1 MRAGLWLRAWLLVVA
16 GGMGA
21 AAETEVVAQ
30 DSAAVIRDSL
40 IPAPSAPA
48 ASPADTLYPKA
59 PTSPMGAFWR
69 SLLIPGWGQAKL
81 NRKLTGALF
90 VAWEGV
96 TLGMSI
102 KTSHELSYLRSVQS
116 GKVKSK
122 QKERQDWLVLLG
134 FNHLFSAI
142 EAYVS
147 SHLWDFPGD
156 LEINAVPI
164 AGGGIGASVSLPFR
178 IQ

>member
-1 MRAGLWLRAWLLVVA
+1 MRAGLWFRVGLLVLA
-16 GGMGA
+16 GGAGE
-21 AAETEVVAQ
+21 AAEGEVLAQ
-30 DSAAVIRDSL
+30 DSAAVSRDSL
-40 IPAPSAPA
+40 PPASSPIA
-48 ASPADTLYPKA
+48 ASATDTLYPKA

-69 SLLIPGWGQAKL
+69 SLLLPGWGQAKL

-102 KTSHELSYLRSVQS
+102 KTSHELSYLRTVQS
-116 GKVKSK
+116 GRVKSK
-122 QKERQDWLVLLG
+122 EKERQDWLVLLG

-156 LEINAVPI
+156 LEINAAPMP
-164 AGGGIGASVSLPFR
+164 GGGVGASVRLPFR
-178 IQ
+178 IP

>member
-1 MRAGLWLRAWLLVVA
+1 
-16 GGMGA
+16 
-21 AAETEVVAQ
+21 
-30 DSAAVIRDSL
+30 
-40 IPAPSAPA
+40 
-48 ASPADTLYPKA
+48 
-59 PTSPMGAFWR
+59 MGAFWR
-69 SLLIPGWGQAKL
+69 SLLLPGWGQAKL

-102 KTSHELSYLRSVQS
+102 KTSHELSYLRTVQS
-116 GKVKSK
+116 GRVKSK
-122 QKERQDWLVLLG
+122 EKERQDWLVLLG

-156 LEINAVPI
+156 LGISAGPMP
-164 AGGGIGASVSLPFR
+164 GGGVGASVSLPFR
-178 IQ
+178 IP